1 MTIAVR
7 RKMIEIDES
16 KCDGCGQCVPACA
29 EGAIAIRDGKA
40 RLVSEVYCD
49 GVGAC
54 VGHCP
59 QAALRV
65 IEREAAPFDEA
76 AVREHLRQWES
87 PIAAASAA
95 GICPGTRL
103 AVFPAQP
110 SAGIRPGPQG
120 EAFLSGQE
128 APGEDGE
135 PSGLGHWPVQLR
147 LVPPGAPFLRGAE
160 VLLVAD
166 CVPFAL
172 ADFHR
177 RFLRGR
183 PVLVACPKL
192 DDTRGYVEKLAA
204 MIGQAGLRSLTVVH
218 MEVPCCTGLVRLAEA
233 ARELAGQPLPLGEAT
248 ISIRGQVRGARSA
261 V

>member
-1 MTIAVR
+1 MITVR

-16 KCDGCGQCVPACA
+16 KCDGCGQCVTACA
-29 EGAIAIRDGKA
+29 EGAIAIRQGKA
-40 RLVSEVYCD
+40 RLVSEIYCD
-49 GVGAC
+49 GLGAC

-59 QAALRV
+59 QGALRV
-65 IEREAAPFDEA
+65 VEREAAPFDEE
-76 AVREHLRQWES
+76 AVREHLRQRQSPVAAAPIAGFCPGSQLAMFQPRESADPAPHLGAGAES
-87 PIAAASAA
+87 P
-95 GICPGTRL
+95 GRE
-103 AVFPAQP
+103 VPAEEEP
-110 SAGIRPGPQG
+110 SA
-120 EAFLSGQE
+120 
-128 APGEDGE
+128 
-135 PSGLGHWPVQLR
+135 LGHWPVQLR
-147 LVPPGAPFLRGAE
+147 LVPPGAPFLHAAD

-204 MIGQAGLRSLTVVH
+204 MIGQAGLRSITVVH
-218 MEVPCCTGLVRLAEA
+218 MEVPCCTGLVRLAKA
-233 ARELAGQPLPLGEAT
+233 ARQLSGQPVPLGEAT
-248 ISIRGQVRGARSA
+248 ISIRGQVRQMRSA

>member
-1 MTIAVR
+1 MITVR
-7 RKMIEIDES
+7 RRMIEIDES
-16 KCDGCGQCVPACA
+16 KCDGCGQCVTACA

-49 GVGAC
+49 GLGAC

-59 QAALRV
+59 QGALRV
-65 IEREAAPFDEA
+65 VEREAAPFDEQ
-76 AVREHLRQWES
+76 AVQEHLRRQAL
-87 PIAAASAA
+87 PVASAA
-95 GICPGTRL
+95 PGDGCPGTRL
-103 AVFPAQP
+103 AVFPAGGWESTRPMEPSRPLPADHPAPAEP
-110 SAGIRPGPQG
+110 SA
-120 EAFLSGQE
+120 
-128 APGEDGE
+128 
-135 PSGLGHWPVQLR
+135 LGHWPIQLR
-147 LVPPGAPFLRGAE
+147 LVPPTAPFLRDAD

-192 DDTRGYVEKLAA
+192 DDTRGYIEKLAA
-204 MIGQAGLRSLTVVH
+204 MIDQAPLRSITVVH

-233 ARELAGQPLPLGEAT
+233 AQAVAGRSLALGEAT
-248 ISIRGQVRGARSA
+248 ISIRGLVRDLRDA

>member
-1 MTIAVR
+1 MRTVR

-16 KCDGCGQCVPACA
+16 KCDGCGQCVTACA

-49 GVGAC
+49 GLGAC

-59 QAALRV
+59 QGALRV
-65 IEREAAPFDEA
+65 IEREAAPFDEEAVQEHIRRQAQQGA
-76 AVREHLRQWES
+76 APQ
-87 PIAAASAA
+87 AA
-95 GICPGTRL
+95 GVCPGSRL
-103 AVFPAQP
+103 AVFPAALAGTPPTPVAAAASAPCQMQGPEEEP
-110 SAGIRPGPQG
+110 SA
-120 EAFLSGQE
+120 
-128 APGEDGE
+128 
-135 PSGLGHWPVQLR
+135 LGHWPVQLR
-147 LVPPGAPFLRGAE
+147 LVPPSAPFLCDAE

-192 DDTRGYVEKLAA
+192 DDSRGYLEKLAA
-204 MIGQAGLRSLTVVH
+204 MIGQARLRSLTVVH

-233 ARELAGQPLPLGEAT
+233 ARQLAGQPLPLGEAT
-248 ISIRGQVRGARSA
+248 ISIRGQVREVRPAG
-261 V
+261 

>member
-1 MTIAVR
+1 MMTVR

-16 KCDGCGQCVPACA
+16 KCDGCGQCVTACA

-49 GVGAC
+49 GLGAC

-59 QAALRV
+59 QGALRIV
-65 IEREAAPFDEA
+65 ERETAPFDEQ
-76 AVREHLRQWES
+76 AVQEHLRRRV
-87 PIAAASAA
+87 ASAA
-95 GICPGTRL
+95 PEDGCPGTRL
-103 AVFPAQP
+103 AVFPAGGGESTRPMEPPWPVLADHPGPAEP
-110 SAGIRPGPQG
+110 SA
-120 EAFLSGQE
+120 
-128 APGEDGE
+128 
-135 PSGLGHWPVQLR
+135 LGHWPIQLR
-147 LVPPGAPFLRGAE
+147 LVPPTAPFLRDAD

-204 MIGQAGLRSLTVVH
+204 MIDQAALRSITVVH
-218 MEVPCCTGLVRLAEA
+218 MEVPCCSGLVRLAEA
-233 ARELAGQPLPLGEAT
+233 AQAVAGRSLALGEAT
-248 ISIRGQVRGARSA
+248 ISIRGLVRDLRDP

>member
-1 MTIAVR
+1 MMTTVR

-16 KCDGCGQCVPACA
+16 KCDGCGQCVTACA

-49 GVGAC
+49 GLGAC

-59 QAALRV
+59 QGALRV
-65 IEREAAPFDEA
+65 IEREAAAFDEE
-76 AVREHLRQWES
+76 AVREHLRRQRA
-87 PIAAASAA
+87 PVAAAPGA
-95 GICPGTRL
+95 GACPGSRL
-103 AVFPAQP
+103 AVFSSPPAGGPRGPQAGAVASVEVPAEEEEP
-110 SAGIRPGPQG
+110 SA
-120 EAFLSGQE
+120 
-128 APGEDGE
+128 
-135 PSGLGHWPVQLR
+135 LGHWPVQLR
-147 LVPPGAPFLRGAE
+147 LVPPGAPFLRDAE

-177 RFLRGR
+177 RFLCGR

-192 DDTRGYVEKLAA
+192 DDTRGYAEKLAA
-204 MIGQAGLRSLTVVH
+204 MIAQSGLRSMTVVH

-233 ARELAGQPLPLGEAT
+233 ARELAGRPLPLGEAT
-248 ISIRGQVRGARSA
+248 ISIRGQVRGVRSA

>member
-1 MTIAVR
+1 MTIAIR

-16 KCDGCGQCVPACA
+16 KCDGCGQCVTACA

-49 GVGAC
+49 GLGAC

-59 QAALRV
+59 RGALRV
-65 IEREAAPFDEA
+65 IEREAAPFDEE
-76 AVREHLRQWES
+76 AVREHLRRGA
-87 PIAAASAA
+87 AAASAA
-95 GICPGTRL
+95 GICPGSRL
-103 AVFPAQP
+103 AVFSPQP
-110 SAGIRPGPQG
+110 SGRAVPLGPAG
-120 EAFLSGQE
+120 ACVSGHE
-128 APGEDGE
+128 VTPGEGE
-135 PSGLGHWPVQLR
+135 PSALGHWPVQLR
-147 LVPPGAPFLRGAE
+147 LVPPGAPFLREAE

-248 ISIRGQVRGARSA
+248 ISIRGQVCGVRWP